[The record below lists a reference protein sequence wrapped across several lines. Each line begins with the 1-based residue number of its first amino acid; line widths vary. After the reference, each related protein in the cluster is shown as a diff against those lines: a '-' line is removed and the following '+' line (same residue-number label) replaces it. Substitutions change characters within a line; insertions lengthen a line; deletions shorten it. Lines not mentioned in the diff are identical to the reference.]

1 MTGEFS
7 EGAFFKR
14 IAMMKLRGKKGSA
27 RLPIGELVSQG
38 EITVIYG
45 DRRMT
50 VQGCKK
56 ILAYAPSEIRLQL
69 KNRVLCV
76 RGEGL
81 ACSSFSGGCTTLEG
95 LILSVHYEK
104 SNERGEKK

>member
-1 MTGEFS
+1 
-7 EGAFFKR
+7 
-14 IAMMKLRGKKGSA
+14 MKLREKKQSGT

-38 EITVIYG
+38 EIVVIYG

-69 KNRVLCV
+69 KNRILCV
-76 RGEGL
+76 RGERLG
-81 ACSSFSGGCTTLEG
+81 CSSFSGGCTTLEG
-95 LILSVHYEK
+95 LILSVGYERT
-104 SNERGEKK
+104 NERSEKK